1 MKDPYAI
8 RIFTGLISVFLF
20 WFLLKEYRE
29 YNYLKLHKDVT
40 SYEHK
45 LCESP
50 DEHEAFKKTINT
62 RVNTLSCQEEVNEKL
77 KKNIFRIIN
86 GDELIYKY

>member
-1 MKDPYAI
+1 MKIYVI
-8 RIFTGLISVFLF
+8 SLITAFLF
-20 WFLLKEYRE
+20 GFLFKEYQE
-29 YNYLKLHKDVT
+29 YNNLKLHKDVT

-62 RVNTLSCQEEVNEKL
+62 RVNTLSCQEEVNEKF